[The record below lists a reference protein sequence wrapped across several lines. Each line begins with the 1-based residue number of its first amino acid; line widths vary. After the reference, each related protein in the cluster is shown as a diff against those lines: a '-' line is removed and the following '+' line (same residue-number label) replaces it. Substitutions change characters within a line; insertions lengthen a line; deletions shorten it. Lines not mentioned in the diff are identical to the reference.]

1 MTDLAEYADPQ
12 LLEDPRTAV
21 LVLQTAEFSD
31 DAETL
36 DGLARSGVT
45 FDVMLKIARNPA
57 TAEHT
62 LEYLIDADQRGLTF
76 PITRRTDVSEDFID
90 RIAHRLTDRTAI
102 YQASSA
108 PQANGA
114 TLRYLADHPDAPA
127 STVEM
132 VAQRLHVDPATAA

>member
-12 LLEDPRTAV
+12 LLENPRTAV

-62 LEYLIDADQRGLTF
+62 LEHLIDADQRGLTF

-90 RIAHRLTDRTAI
+90 RIARRLTDRTAI

-114 TLRYLADHPDAPA
+114 TLRYLAGHHDAPA